1 MSKAKAMTRSAPRKK
16 TKKNEEEERRTRVL
30 AFKLRDALIPFI
42 ANTCNSSS
50 SNARD
55 ENIIEEEEGQK
66 NVSKCIGLREKLHAF
81 ISITLEEIIR
91 DCASNDDLEQLENS
105 VRNIEKENVT
115 CLMVACDAGK
125 SELLSCLLEISG
137 WSCEKAS
144 FPTII
149 TREFS
154 VVRLA
159 IGRFEEMAAESIGG
173 NTVFHFAAA
182 NGHLECLQSLNN
194 FEREEAYNCA
204 SLESLHIH
212 ELRSNGVKRPLLFYA
227 RNSNGD
233 SPCMVAVVQ
242 GRMSNHRNNDRQ
254 DNFLDFFLNEFT
266 SMQMSLINET
276 LPPLYSLEVCP
287 FTKFTNKNLN
297 TVLSLSVG
305 YGEAFFLKKILKEI
319 VSKSSS
325 LSQLE
330 LLKTEKERCKELI
343 RRGKLVEAD
352 NNQSYNVGGVR
363 EHVQKCFAILR
374 EHYELAYSVADE
386 RSHMLADELM
396 SQLGNNDTKKSFSPV
411 IKPGRS
417 NKSRGKKIRN
427 GVKIESGHFKKEQEN
442 EDDQKSKVP
451 SSTYFVTLEDG
462 NVVANHKQALSQV
475 ESVSK
480 DSDDFTVRGKSVS
493 DHSEEVRRLFEDIC
507 PDAEALCLDPKA
519 IFLSSHGMAMNLSP
533 CQLEVIVNLLM
544 EQLGNAQKAKKIQA
558 TLRNSLSNVFENN
571 SK

>member
-1 MSKAKAMTRSAPRKK
+1 MTRRAPKK
-16 TKKNEEEERRTRVL
+16 KKKDTKKKMKKEEERRTRVL
-30 AFKLRDALIPFI
+30 ALKLRDALIPFI
-42 ANTCNSSS
+42 ANASS

-55 ENIIEEEEGQK
+55 ENIIEEEGQK
-66 NVSKCIGLREKLHAF
+66 NVSKCIDLREKLHAF
-81 ISITLEEIIR
+81 ISVTLEEIIR
-91 DCASNDDLEQLENS
+91 DCASNDDLEQLENT
-105 VRNIEKENVT
+105 VRHIEKENVT

-137 WSCEKAS
+137 WSCEKSS

-159 IGRFEEMAAESIGG
+159 IGRIEEMAGESIGG

-182 NGHLECLQSLNN
+182 NGHSECLQILNN
-194 FEREEAYNCA
+194 FEKEEMYNGA
-204 SLESLHIH
+204 SLDPLHAHES
-212 ELRSNGVKRPLLFYA
+212 RSKGVKRPLLFYA

-242 GRMSNHRNNDRQ
+242 GRMSNHHNNDRK
-254 DNFLDFFLNEFT
+254 DKLLDFFLNEFT
-266 SMQMSLINET
+266 SMQMRLMNAT
-276 LPPLYSLEVCP
+276 LPPYSFEVCP

-305 YGEAFFLKKILKEI
+305 YGEASFLKKILKEI

-330 LLKTEKERCKELI
+330 LLKTEKEKCKQLI

-352 NNQSYNVGGVR
+352 NNKSYDIGGVR
-363 EHVQKCFAILR
+363 EQVQKCFAILR
-374 EHYELAYSVADE
+374 EQYELAYSVADE
-386 RSHMLADELM
+386 QSHMLADELM

-411 IKPGRS
+411 IKPSRS
-417 NKSRGKKIRN
+417 NKNRWKKIRDL
-427 GVKIESGHFKKEQEN
+427 KKEQEN
-442 EDDQKSKVP
+442 EDDQSTKVH
-451 SSTYFVTLEDG
+451 SSVNFVTLEDG
-462 NVVANHKQALSQV
+462 NVVANYKQALNEV

-480 DSDDFTVRGKSVS
+480 DSDDSTVRGKSVS
-493 DHSEEVRRLFEDIC
+493 DHNEEVRRLFENIC

-519 IFLSSHGMAMNLSP
+519 VFLSSHGMAMNLSP

-544 EQLGNAQKAKKIQA
+544 EQLENAQKAKKIQA
-558 TLRNSLSNVFENN
+558 TFRNSLSNVFENN
-571 SK
+571 DKR